1 MADEIY
7 LEDER
12 PKMTAMPVTQ
22 RLILCG
28 AARVFI
34 NTQKFPSATVLLT
47 NKLFHNIFRKN
58 S

>member
-12 PKMTAMPVTQ
+12 PKMTAMLITQ
-22 RLILCG
+22 RLILIPCG

-34 NTQKFPSATVLLT
+34 NTQKFPSTTALLI
-47 NKLFHNIFRKN
+47 NNIQQYL
-58 S
+58 